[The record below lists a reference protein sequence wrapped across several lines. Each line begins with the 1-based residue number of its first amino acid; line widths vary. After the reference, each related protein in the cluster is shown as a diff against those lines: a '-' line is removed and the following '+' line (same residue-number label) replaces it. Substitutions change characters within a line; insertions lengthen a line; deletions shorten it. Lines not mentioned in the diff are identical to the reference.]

1 MRAAGGAGTAAP
13 RIAAGSQRH
22 FGIEGE
28 AHVAYADA
36 HALDLSKQFLVD
48 AEAETGFFDNIVR
61 IERLIQS
68 QREARAAS
76 ASRGQ
81 EDPDGLLFLPVK
93 VSFKLLAGVF
103 GYGQHIYAPYRLM

>member
-1 MRAAGGAGTAAP
+1 MGTAGSAGTAAP
-13 RIAAGSQRH
+13 RVAGRSQRH
-22 FGIEGE
+22 FGIERE
-28 AHVAYADA
+28 AHVADADA
-36 HALDLSKQFLVD
+36 HTLDLGKQFLVD
-48 AEAETGFFDNIVR
+48 AEAETGFLDNVVR

-68 QREARAAS
+68 QRKARAAS

-103 GYGQHIYAPYRLM
+103 GYGQHIIRSL